1 MAAAPS
7 QGQLGPD
14 CRNRQYDEQDAK
26 SPGKITAMD
35 DNRFYWMKDFD
46 KGFEPE
52 VKEVL
57 EARNQHKAGERNLG
71 NDPKTGKPVFVK
83 IWG

>member
-1 MAAAPS
+1 
-7 QGQLGPD
+7 
-14 CRNRQYDEQDAK
+14 
-26 SPGKITAMD
+26 
-35 DNRFYWMKDFD
+35 MKDFD

-83 IWG
+83 IGRFWTSGTDWFC

>member
-1 MAAAPS
+1 MKT
-7 QGQLGPD
+7 G
-14 CRNRQYDEQDAK
+14 
-26 SPGKITAMD
+26 
-35 DNRFYWMKDFD
+35 MKDFD

-71 NDPKTGKPVFVK
+71 NDPKTGKVSTTRRALRGWSP
-83 IWG
+83 